1 MDSVELCAR
10 LKLHL
15 LKYERPIQRP
25 RKNGSAG
32 PDFARGQAGWSV
44 AWFHCSA
51 RPGGATCGLERAHVA
66 EQSSGSTSLGYS
78 SAPSGVEDALEVLPH
93 EIVREGVKVVL
104 RARAI
109 QRERDSILE
118 ELTAD
123 QLFIHLNPVEGKSNT
138 KVE

>member
-1 MDSVELCAR
+1 MSALSGALERVAKLDRITPAARPVDQSVE
-10 LKLHL
+10 
-15 LKYERPIQRP
+15 
-25 RKNGSAG
+25 
-32 PDFARGQAGWSV
+32 
-44 AWFHCSA
+44 WFHCSA

-104 RARAI
+104 RAI

-118 ELTAD
+118 EPTAD
-123 QLFIHLNPVEGKSNT
+123 QLFIHLNSVEGKSNT